1 MIYLDNAATTFPKPQ
16 SVLRAVNEAMSIYG
30 ANPGRGGHS
39 MTLKAGRKVYEARKA
54 LSDMF
59 SCSSE
64 RVIFCDNC
72 TAALNTAVRGCLK
85 KGDHVI
91 ISSLEHNSVLRPV
104 HAMKKEGLISYDIF
118 FVDPHSKEKTLSG
131 LEKLINKNTAAVIC
145 TAVSNVFGT
154 VLPIDEIGALLD
166 GKDILFIV
174 DGAQAAGSH
183 VIDMKKCKIDVL
195 CLPGHKG
202 LMGPMGTGVL
212 LFADEVE
219 LQPLKFGGTGS
230 SSMSAG
236 QPDFY
241 PDRLESGTVN
251 LPGIAGLKA
260 GIDFIRRAGTEGIS
274 YREAELIRLLKED
287 LSVIGG
293 VTVYDSMH
301 SSACTNLLSFNM
313 DGYHSEQVAELAD
326 KMGIALRA
334 GYHCSY
340 LAHKSY
346 GTEKTGTVR
355 VSVGPFNTKKD
366 IKFLSF
372 CLNKIA
378 LRKNM

>member
-16 SVLRAVNEAMSIYG
+16 SVLKAVSGAMSLYG

-39 MTLKAGRKVYEARKA
+39 MALKAGRKVFETRSILAQ
-54 LSDMF
+54 MF
-59 SCSSE
+59 SCDSD

-72 TAALNTAVRGCLK
+72 TTALNTAIRGSLK

-104 HAMKKEGLISYDIF
+104 HAMKNEGLISYDVF
-118 FVDPHSKEKTLSG
+118 YVEPLNNDKTLEN
-131 LEKLINKNTAAVIC
+131 LKLLIKKNTAAVVC

-154 VLPIDEIGALLD
+154 VLPIDEIGSMLRKR
-166 GKDILFIV
+166 GIKFIV
-174 DGAQAAGSH
+174 DAAQAAGSH
-183 VIDMKKCKIDVL
+183 RLDMKNQSIDVL

-212 LFADEVE
+212 LLSEGIE
-219 LQPLKFGGTGS
+219 LQPFKYGGTGS
-230 SSMSAG
+230 GSMSAE
-236 QPDFY
+236 QPMFY

-260 GIDFIRRAGTEGIS
+260 GADFVRKAGFESILRRES
-274 YREAELIRLLKED
+274 ELIRLLRED
-287 LSVIGG
+287 LSVIRGL
-293 VTVYDSMH
+293 TVYDYMQWN
-301 SSACTNLLSFNM
+301 ADTNLLSFNI

-326 KMGIALRA
+326 RWGIALRA

-340 LAHKSY
+340 LAHNSY

-355 VSVGPFNTKKD
+355 VSAGPFNTKKD
-366 IKFLSF
+366 IKILSF
-372 CLNKIA
+372 YLNKIA
-378 LRKNM
+378 LRKIM

>member
-16 SVLRAVNEAMSIYG
+16 SVLRAVNEAMSLYG

-39 MTLKAGRKVYEARKA
+39 LTMKAGKKVYETRQA

-64 RVIFCDNC
+64 RVVFVNNC
-72 TAALNTAVRGCLK
+72 TAALNTAIRGSLNR
-85 KGDHVI
+85 GDHVI

-104 HAMKKEGLISYDIF
+104 YAMKKEGLITYDIF
-118 FVDPHSKEKTLSG
+118 TVEPENTEKSLKN
-131 LEKLINKNTAAVIC
+131 LKMLIKKNTKAVIC

-154 VLPIDEIGALLD
+154 LLPLKEISDALK
-166 GKDILFIV
+166 GKGVLFIV

-183 VIDMKKCKIDVL
+183 RLDMKKLGIDIL

-202 LMGPMGTGVL
+202 LMGPMGTGAL
-212 LFADEVE
+212 LMSDSVVVRE
-219 LQPLKFGGTGS
+219 LITGGTGS
-230 SSMSAG
+230 NSLSLD
-236 QPDFY
+236 QPSFY

-260 GIDFIRRAGTEGIS
+260 GLDFISVRGEDGILQK
-274 YREAELIRLLKED
+274 EAELTAVLKED
-287 LSVIGG
+287 LYSIPKM
-293 VTVYDSMH
+293 TVYGNMH
-301 SSACTNLLSFNM
+301 SSNKTNLLSFNIR
-313 DGYHSEQVAELAD
+313 GYHSEQVAELAD
-326 KMGIALRA
+326 RANIALRA
-334 GYHCSY
+334 GYHCSH

-346 GTEKTGTVR
+346 GTEVSGTVR

-366 IKFLSF
+366 VKNLSF
-372 CLNKIA
+372 YLNKIA
-378 LRKNM
+378 LNKIL